1 MLKGYPK
8 TSKNIE
14 NKAVHITNELILCVV
29 LRLCSA
35 LICILTWWKVTIR
48 SVYAVEKHSN
58 TLIPTHHRIMSDAKS
73 NHNLKLSI
81 IKVCAD
87 PLNFR
92 ALQINSSVLADPVQ
106 ASYPLADINLVDSF
120 LL

>member
-1 MLKGYPK
+1 
-8 TSKNIE
+8 
-14 NKAVHITNELILCVV
+14 
-29 LRLCSA
+29 
-35 LICILTWWKVTIR
+35 
-48 SVYAVEKHSN
+48 
-58 TLIPTHHRIMSDAKS
+58 MSDAKS